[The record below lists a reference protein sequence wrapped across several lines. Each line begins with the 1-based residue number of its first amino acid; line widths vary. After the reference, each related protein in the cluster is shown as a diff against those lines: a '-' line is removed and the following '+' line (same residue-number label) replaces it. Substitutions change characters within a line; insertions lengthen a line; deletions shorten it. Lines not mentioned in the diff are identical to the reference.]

1 MKKSLLLLTVFLVF
15 FSGVALSQ
23 NKTKDTQEKYS
34 QVRIYATTRAEFQ
47 KIENQG
53 LFFDGGRNKP
63 GQYFETWLS
72 ESEIKMLKKSG
83 VSYDITID
91 DWQTHYEKMQKQNYV
106 SPEIMQTD
114 AYTISHSIYGTLG
127 PGNLGHL
134 KWEEAIA
141 KLDSMRQQYPTLVS
155 AKWSIGNSYE
165 NRAMWTIRVTK
176 NPDAPTGRPEV
187 WLNGVTHAREPMGMM
202 NVFYYIYWLLENY
215 NIDPVATYILN
226 NREIYFTPFIN
237 PDGYYYNQ
245 TTNPTG
251 GGMWRK
257 NRKPQGTATGT
268 DLNRNFG
275 TWNFWNSTNG
285 GSSTSQ
291 SSDTYR
297 GPYPFSEP
305 ETQVFKNFFNSRNFK
320 VALDYHTYGNYL
332 IKPYAWCDPTPTPD
346 DAIFNEY
353 GNDIVAD
360 NHFSFGTPYQTV
372 NYYVRG
378 GDLDWCYSNDSTGH
392 SDHRFVMTPEVGTS
406 GFYATYAEIIPY
418 AQMCMYMNIYM
429 TMAAG
434 PFVGIKS
441 ETLNKATY
449 VQGESGTFK
458 VVYRNKG
465 LSNAVNVKVE
475 LIPQTTYLTIP
486 VQVFTKPSLNSF
498 VSDSATFN
506 FTIGATCP
514 NNGVVKARLKLKQN
528 DTVTVYDKM
537 INIFVGTG
545 YTILRDSAEN
555 GTANFPTMT
564 NWSIVTN
571 KYLSPTHSFK
581 GACTNSGVNQMISVP
596 LNVST
601 YPSVY
606 LSWYQKYALEA
617 GYDYGFVDVSSNNGS
632 TWSRLAT
639 FNGKDSATWKLQSFD
654 ITPYVS
660 GSSNMLVR
668 FRDSCDSN
676 TNWDGWYVDN
686 INVTAYQIVP
696 TDIGGNLSGMPTRFE
711 LSQNYP
717 NPFNP
722 STQIKFSVPKE
733 GFVNI
738 KVFDVL
744 GREVR
749 TLVNEVKK
757 PGYYSVDFDGANL
770 SSGFYFYRME
780 TSSYVETKKMML
792 LK

>member
-15 FSGVALSQ
+15 FSGIALSQ

-91 DWQTHYEKMQKQNYV
+91 DWQSHYEKMQKQNYV
-106 SPEIMQTD
+106 SPDIMQTD
-114 AYTISHSIYGTLG
+114 AYTIYHSIYGTMG
-127 PGNLGHL
+127 GHL

-155 AKWSIGNSYE
+155 VKWSIGNSYE

-245 TTNPTG
+245 TTNPNG

-406 GFYATYAEIIPY
+406 GFYATQAQIIPY
-418 AQMCMYMNIYM
+418 SQMCMYMNIYM

-639 FNGKDSATWKLQSFD
+639 FNGKDSAMWKLQSFD

-757 PGYYSVDFDGANL
+757 PGYYSVDFDGASL